1 MFGLA
6 LLLLLLL
13 VRMLMVGQAQLLMY
27 VAMGQERSEPEVL
40 AVQA

>member
-1 MFGLA
+1 LGQELFGLA

-27 VAMGQERSEPEVL
+27 MAVRQER
-40 AVQA
+40 